1 MRVFS
6 GDDEI
11 RTRVHK
17 PLVRGFRYDKRCY
30 FMSTVD
36 SPRLRVLIATIGDT
50 TNFFGKKIGK
60 LGVGLGSQIPPTIPS
75 GPPLALRIKQ
85 EPSLVD

>member
-36 SPRLRVLIATIGDT
+36 SPRLRVLIATIGGHHQ
-50 TNFFGKKIGK
+50 FFWKENWKTWGR
-60 LGVGLGSQIPPTIPS
+60 LG
-75 GPPLALRIKQ
+75 
-85 EPSLVD
+85 